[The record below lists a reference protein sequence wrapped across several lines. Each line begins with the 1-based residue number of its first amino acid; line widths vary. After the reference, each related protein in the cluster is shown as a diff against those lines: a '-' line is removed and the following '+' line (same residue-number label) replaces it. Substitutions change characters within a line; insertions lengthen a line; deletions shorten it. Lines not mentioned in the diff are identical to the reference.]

1 MVIGEI
7 IECKKHPN
15 ADKLLVSQIK
25 IGNEIKQI
33 VSGIAQF
40 YSPDELIG
48 KK

>member
-1 MVIGEI
+1 MQ
-7 IECKKHPN
+7 KHPN